1 MRVVFVHGA
10 CVRDGAWW
18 WHRTAELL
26 AGRGISS
33 VAPALPSCGETGS
46 TTGAE
51 GPGLAQDVEAVQNV
65 LRAADE
71 PTLVVA
77 HSYGGIVASE
87 AVVAA
92 RHVTGLLLVSSYL
105 PLPGESLST
114 FGADTPPP
122 FLAFNPDLGTFTA
135 RPDTFEDVFAQ
146 DCPPD
151 LVEGGKARLIRQ
163 SMAVLQAPVRAAGWQ
178 ELPTTYLVCADDRGT
193 PASSQR
199 EFARRAGT
207 VVEAASGHHPFLSQ
221 PVVVADVVVAA
232 VARS

>member
-1 MRVVFVHGA
+1 MHVVFVHGA

-18 WHRTAELL
+18 WHRTAAVL
-26 AGRGISS
+26 AGRGMSS

-46 TTGAE
+46 SPGGQ
-51 GPGLAQDVEAVQNV
+51 GPGLAEDVEAVQRV
-65 LRAADE
+65 LSAADE

-105 PLPGESLST
+105 PVPGESLST

-122 FLAFNPDLGTFTA
+122 FLAFDPDRGTFTA

-151 LVEGGKARLIRQ
+151 VVEGGKARLVPQ
-163 SMAVLQAPVRAAGWQ
+163 SMAVLQAPVRAAGWR

-207 VVEAASGHHPFLSQ
+207 VVEVATGHHPFLSQ
-221 PVVVADVVVAA
+221 PDVVAA
-232 VARS
+232 LVVAAAAGR